1 MLLNCSWYS
10 FKNGDLNVKF
20 SKRQNFSQSKVQS
33 GDLPKGKKFS
43 RIRQKFAKISSLK
56 VIVHVYPELTN
67 YLKYTLYKEKK
78 YVQKSLP

>member
-43 RIRQKFAKISSLK
+43 RIRQKFAKISSL
-56 VIVHVYPELTN
+56 HVYPELTN
-67 YLKYTLYKEKK
+67 DLKYTLYKEKK